1 MKSVGAVAQFSKI
14 LTSEILQ
21 SQTQRIIKLKES
33 CMKSTLRMQYLGPRV
48 PNFRPFHPTITR
60 VQDIYYTF

>member
-33 CMKSTLRMQYLGPRV
+33 CMKSTLRM
-48 PNFRPFHPTITR
+48 
-60 VQDIYYTF
+60 